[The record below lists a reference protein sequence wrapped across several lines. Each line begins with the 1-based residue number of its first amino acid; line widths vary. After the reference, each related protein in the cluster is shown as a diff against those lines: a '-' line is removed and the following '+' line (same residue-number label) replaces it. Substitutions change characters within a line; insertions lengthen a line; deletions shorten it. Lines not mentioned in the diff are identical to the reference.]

1 MKVLFVCSGNICR
14 SPMAAGYLRHRAA
27 RDGLPHV
34 VVESAGTL
42 DIEGAPA
49 SNEAIAVAAAY
60 GVDLRDHRSRGL
72 GRADVLAADLIVVAA
87 LEHLD
92 AIDRRFPEAAARPLL
107 IRAFE
112 EGPNPAAGA
121 PDLEDPIGC
130 DRRTYERCFAT
141 IRRCVDQLVLHLRH
155 RR

>member
-27 RDGLPHV
+27 REGLSHV

-49 SNEAIAVAAAY
+49 SNEAIAVAAAH
-60 GVDLRDHRSRGL
+60 GVDLREHRSRGL
-72 GRADVLAADLIVVAA
+72 GRADVLAADLILVAA
-87 LEHLD
+87 LEHLET
-92 AIDRRFPEAAARPLL
+92 IDRRFPEAAERPLL
-107 IRAFE
+107 IRSFE
-112 EGPNPAAGA
+112 EGPNPASGA
-121 PDLEDPIGC
+121 PDLEDPIGR
-130 DRRTYERCFAT
+130 DRATYVGCFAT
-141 IRRCVDQLVLHLRH
+141 IRRCVDHLVLHLRH